1 MGGMTMHLIPNDCF
15 PPAKPP
21 AKPCDAKP
29 RGRSAVRA
37 LRLPRFLAW
46 QVPVTERE
54 AERPTDV
61 PGGKVLAS
69 KVLASKVPGG
79 KVLAGKRQR
88 QTPAMS
94 NNPGGTHACN
104 TELTSN

>member
-21 AKPCDAKP
+21 AKPRDAKP
-29 RGRSAVRA
+29 RGRIAVRA

-61 PGGKVLAS
+61 PGGKE
-69 KVLASKVPGG
+69 
-79 KVLAGKRQR
+79 LAGKRQR